1 MFKLIQLE
9 IRKFKMKGNLKGAII
24 ANLIILAFLLISI
37 LGTKANNEM
46 IFNSWNDAFLFTG
59 IFVRVTF
66 TIFAAVLIAKL
77 IVGEY
82 KNKTINILF
91 TYPINRKK
99 LMIAKLFIVLIFTFI
114 SMIISNIFISFSLLI
129 LNMFMNFISESLT
142 MDILLPNLINVA
154 LYSFI
159 YSFISLIP
167 VYVGILRKSGSS
179 TIVTGIILTSL
190 LNSGNGKN
198 TLSSIIIIPIIFAI
212 IGVISSY
219 LFIKDVEKVDVPN
232 F

>member
-1 MFKLIQLE
+1 MLKLIQLE
-9 IRKFKMKGNLKGAII
+9 IKKFKMKRNLKGAII
-24 ANLIILAFLLISI
+24 ANLIILAFLLLSI
-37 LGTKANNEM
+37 FGAKANNEM

-59 IFVRVTF
+59 LFVRITF
-66 TIFAAVLIAKL
+66 TIFAAVLISKL
-77 IVGEY
+77 IISEY

-99 LMIAKLFIVLIFTFI
+99 LMIAKLFIVLMFTFI
-114 SMIISNIFISFSLLI
+114 SMIISNIFISFSLFI
-129 LNMFMNFISESLT
+129 LNLFMNFISESLT
-142 MDILLPNLINVA
+142 VNILLPNLINIA
-154 LYSFI
+154 LYSLI

-167 VYVGILRKSGSS
+167 VYVGMLRKSGSS
-179 TIVTGIILTSL
+179 TIVTGVILISI
-190 LNSGNGKN
+190 LNSGNKGY

-219 LFIKDVEKVDVPN
+219 LFIKDVEKVDVVN